1 MAIDTLLPKKLGKAE
16 DSYKSVIE
24 LDEVLSSAEKLHI
37 KNIALTGPYGSGKS
51 SVLITLMEDFPKGR
65 NYLPISLATL
75 QANDESLEEQK
86 EEDKNT
92 ESTTQQ
98 CPYNKEAKINNPTEN
113 LNRKIEYSILQQL
126 IYREK
131 AKNVPNSRFR
141 RIVHLTKW
149 ELIKYPICAVLS
161 LICFLVLFE
170 PNFAKVE
177 SIYNF
182 FCWGYAWNML
192 FDFLAAGYLLGGL
205 FFTIRYIFRSY
216 SNSKLNKLNLKD
228 AEIEVV
234 ENNSIFNRHLDEILY
249 FFQVTKYDVVIIEDL
264 DRFGTP
270 NIFLK
275 LRELNQ
281 LINESKIV
289 GRHITFIYAVK
300 DDIFKDE
307 ERTKFFDYIITIIPV
322 INPSNSKDKLKAA
335 LNAKGCDNEISD
347 DDLSEMAFFI
357 QDMRILTNIVNEY
370 KQYRDKL
377 CTTQATQLNKT
388 KLLAMIVYKNYFPQ
402 DFALLHRR
410 QGKIYECINSKNL
423 LIDEALKVIESKKNE
438 IVEEEKSFLNNL
450 HIQLSELR
458 LVLLYKWRTTIN
470 QTLISINIDNTYYS
484 LEQIAENDELFAK
497 LLSMQMIQYRYH
509 YYYYG
514 NYDTKSQD
522 NDIVSF
528 IKANHYNDRLNL
540 LKSDRAYFKTEY
552 KRVQLETIR
561 IKSLLI
567 KDLIS
572 KYNLGKSNTYQKLG
586 LSDMQDIFIR
596 LGYIDEEYYD
606 YISYFY
612 PEMVSSEDRTLL
624 LSIKRQIDRPYDNHI
639 DKIEN
644 FVKELKDY
652 MFESDA
658 ILNIELLDFLAAS
671 NKTYKEKF
679 EHFMSRLERDNAPI
693 QFLSQYYTEG
703 KQGEIVFKHYIENTN
718 AWSNIIGWQ
727 NTEEQDNL
735 IEAYLKYSNE
745 LGDVAQKWLNGN
757 FEFLVNHIDG
767 ISLDRALI
775 LARNCNFTS
784 LCYGSDDLL
793 DYVIENSDYEINFS
807 NLLFIT
813 KHLCAGDITIT
824 EESLNYSRI
833 KQTNNENFIAYVNNN
848 ISAVIVVLKNTNKD
862 DSVDNI
868 LYILNSNDIEANVK
882 KQYLTGAINRIE
894 DFSGIVSS
902 ALYDIAIE
910 TRIVLPTWDN
920 TSFYFSSCK
929 EEIPN
934 IFYDYINY
942 YAEELSQEKC
952 PVSLDNTTDLYVDLF
967 GYNQLSIENYKKL
980 LPSFAGEFPQIDL
993 LADLEYKRLSILIS
1007 SGRVPFSQQVLA
1019 EINKTNALAEYISFH
1034 AKPFMQQLDW
1044 EYNFNNRNVQEILS
1058 SGVFSIDEKYN
1069 IIGIIPFDIIQS
1081 SQSIANIVVDT
1092 FCKKQKINLTNDS
1105 LIDLV
1110 KASSDINKK
1119 LELIVIAIK
1128 NDCHDHIIIR
1138 QLLNNI
1144 GDSYIEVGEKSKKPL
1159 LPNDIL
1165 HRNLLDALMKIKFI
1179 SSYKEDKDDKFL
1191 RVHPTKTTYIGFIK

>member
-1 MAIDTLLPKKLGKAE
+1 MAIDTLLPKKLNKVDDP
-16 DSYKSVIE
+16 DSYKSVQE
-24 LDEVLSSAEKLHI
+24 LNEVLSSAEKHKI
-37 KNIALTGPYGSGKS
+37 RNVALTGPFGSGKS
-51 SVLITLMEDFPKGR
+51 SVLVTLQEDFSKGR

-75 QANDESLEEQK
+75 QANEEGDNISKSENNTSDEEK
-86 EEDKNT
+86 
-92 ESTTQQ
+92 
-98 CPYNKEAKINNPTEN
+98 KIEN

-131 AKNVPNSRFR
+131 AETVPNSRFR
-141 RIVHLTKW
+141 RIVHLSKKK
-149 ELIKYPICAVLS
+149 LRRYSLCVVLS
-161 LICFLVLFE
+161 LVCFLILFE
-170 PNFAKVE
+170 PSFARVD

-182 FCWGYAWNML
+182 FSWGDTWNAAFDFVAVGWLLFML
-192 FDFLAAGYLLGGL
+192 FIV
-205 FFTIRYIFRSY
+205 IRYVFRSY

-249 FFQVTKYDVVIIEDL
+249 FFQVTEYDVVIIEDL

-289 GRHITFIYAVK
+289 GRHITFVYAVK

-335 LNAKGCDNEISD
+335 LKANDCEDGISD

-377 CTTQATQLNKT
+377 CTTNGAQLSKT
-388 KLLAMIVYKNYFPQ
+388 KLLGMIVYKNYYPQ

-410 QGKIYECINSKNL
+410 DGKVYQCLSSKRAF
-423 LIDEALKVIESKKNE
+423 IKDALSKIEERKKALESKKQ
-438 IVEEEKSFLNNL
+438 VFLNSL
-450 HIQLSELR
+450 HLSLKEVR
-458 LVLLYKWRTTIN
+458 LLYLYQWKQAIIPQLVSIQIDNHYYTLERIADSN
-470 QTLISINIDNTYYS
+470 ELFDKLISMTS
-484 LEQIAENDELFAK
+484 
-497 LLSMQMIQYRYH
+497 IQYRH
-509 YYYYG
+509 LN
-514 NYDTKSQD
+514 NYSYSSND
-522 NDIVSF
+522 NVQTYLRSNRF
-528 IKANHYNDRLNL
+528 FDREQQ
-540 LKSDRAYFKTEY
+540 LKSGDTPLKL
-552 KRVQLETIR
+552 LEKQIR
-561 IKSLLI
+561 EDEIKIKSLRISELLRQY
-567 KDLIS
+567 DL
-572 KYNLGKSNTYQKLG
+572 GETETYKNIG
-586 LSDMQDIFIR
+586 LSDMQDVFLR
-596 LGYIDEEYYD
+596 LGYIDEDYYD

-612 PEMVSSEDRTLL
+612 PEMVSLEDREFLL
-624 LSIKRQIDRPYDNHI
+624 NIKRQIKQPYDYHI
-639 DKIEN
+639 DRIKN
-644 FVKELKDY
+644 VVKELKEY

-658 ILNIELLDFLAAS
+658 ILNIELLDYLA
-671 NKTYKEKF
+671 TTEEYKAQF
-679 EHFMSRLERDNAPI
+679 EHIMSRLERDMAPL

-703 KQGEIVFKHYIENTN
+703 KQCQKVFEHYIENVKAWDN
-718 AWSNIIGWQ
+718 IVNWSNA
-727 NTEEQDNL
+727 EEKENL
-735 IEAYLKYSNE
+735 IEAYLRYSTNLDE
-745 LGDVAQKWLNGN
+745 EAQKWLNCN
-757 FEFLVNHIDG
+757 YEFLVDHLSG
-767 ISLDRALI
+767 VTLDRALALI
-775 LARNCNFTS
+775 PNSCFVD
-784 LCYGSDDLL
+784 LCEGSVDLL
-793 DYVIENSDYEINFS
+793 DCIIERGHYVI
-807 NLLFIT
+807 NLRNLTIIT
-813 KHLCAGDITIT
+813 KHLNKGDITIT
-824 EESLNYSRI
+824 ENTLNYTRI
-833 KQTNNENFIAYVNNN
+833 KDTGNEGFIAVVNDN
-848 ISAVIVVLKNTNKD
+848 ISMVFKALQNTNKD
-862 DSVDNI
+862 DSADSL
-868 LYILNSNDIEANVK
+868 LYILNSADIELNDK
-882 KQYLTGAINRIE
+882 KLYLSGAVNHID
-894 DFSGIVSS
+894 DFSGITDS
-902 ALYDIAIE
+902 ALYNIAIA
-910 TRIVLPTWDN
+910 TKIVLPTWQNVLFYYDN
-920 TSFYFSSCK
+920 CSYETH
-929 EEIPN
+929 E
-934 IFYDYINY
+934 IFYDYINH
-942 YAEELSQEKC
+942 YAEELSR
-952 PVSLDNTTDLYVDLF
+952 DTNTLFLKDRNDLYIDLF

-980 LPSFAGEFPQIDL
+980 LPSFAGEFPQIEL
-993 LADLEYKRLSILIS
+993 LADLEHKRLNILIS

-1034 AKPFMQQLDW
+1034 SKDFMQQLDW
-1044 EYNFNNRNVQEILS
+1044 AYNFNNKNVQEILNN
-1058 SGVFSIDEKYN
+1058 GTFSIDEKYN

-1092 FCKKQKINLTNDS
+1092 FCKTQKINLTNDS

-1165 HRNLLDALMKIKFI
+1165 HRNLLDTLMKIKFI

>member
-1 MAIDTLLPKKLGKAE
+1 MAIDTLLPKKLDKAD
-16 DSYKSVIE
+16 DSYKSVVE
-24 LDEVLSSAEKLHI
+24 LDEVLSSAKELNI

-51 SVLITLMEDFPKGR
+51 SVLISLMKDFHKGR

-75 QANDESLEEQK
+75 QAN
-86 EEDKNT
+86 EEDDNILEREDETPET
-92 ESTTQQ
+92 E
-98 CPYNKEAKINNPTEN
+98 KRIEN

-131 AKNVPNSRFR
+131 AETVPNSRFR
-141 RIVHLTKW
+141 RIVHLSKKK
-149 ELIKYPICAVLS
+149 LRRYSICVVLS
-161 LICFLVLFE
+161 LICFLILFE
-170 PNFAKVE
+170 PSFAKVD

-182 FCWGYAWNML
+182 FSWGNTWNTI
-192 FDFLAAGYLLGGL
+192 FDFLSFGWLLYIL
-205 FFTIRYIFRSY
+205 FTAIRYVFRSY

-249 FFQVTKYDVVIIEDL
+249 FFQVTEYDVVIIEDL

-307 ERTKFFDYIITIIPV
+307 ERTKFFDYIITVIPV
-322 INPSNSKDKLKAA
+322 INPSNSKDKLKST
-335 LNAKGCDNEISD
+335 LEVKGCGNEISD
-347 DDLSEMAFFI
+347 EDLSEMAFFI

-377 CTTQATQLNKT
+377 CTTNGTQLNKT
-388 KLLAMIVYKNYFPQ
+388 KLLAMIVYKNYYPQ

-410 QGKIYECINSKNL
+410 QGKIYECICKKSYFIL
-423 LIDEALKVIESKKNE
+423 QALKVINE
-438 IVEEEKSFLNNL
+438 RE
-450 HIQLSELR
+450 
-458 LVLLYKWRTTIN
+458 
-470 QTLISINIDNTYYS
+470 INIKKQEEDYKKDINISKIDLRRLFLFNLWHTVSQNLMSIQIGDQYYE
-484 LEQIAENDELFAK
+484 LEQIAINEQLFNEL
-497 LLSMQMIQYRYH
+497 LTIQRITYRY
-509 YYYYG
+509 YAGYTYTQSASIDFKRIDKAI
-514 NYDTKSQD
+514 NYSE
-522 NDIVSF
+522 
-528 IKANHYNDRLNL
+528 RLNL
-540 LKSDRAYFKTEY
+540 IEKGYYHFQQEY
-552 KRVQLETIR
+552 KRIQKEKIS
-561 IKSLLI
+561 IKSQKLQYLI
-567 KDLIS
+567 KNYKLSEIEEF
-572 KYNLGKSNTYQKLG
+572 KKIGLEPMMNL
-586 LSDMQDIFIR
+586 FIR
-596 LGYIDEEYYD
+596 RGYIDEEYYD

-612 PEMVSSEDRTLL
+612 EGMVSQSDRDFL
-624 LSIKRQIDRPYDNHI
+624 LSIKTEESKPYDYHI

-644 FVKELKDY
+644 FVKELKEY

-658 ILNIELLDFLAAS
+658 ILNIELLDYLAAS
-671 NKTYKEKF
+671 NKTYNDKF
-679 EHFMSRLERDNAPI
+679 EHIMSRLERDNAPI

-735 IEAYLKYSNE
+735 IEAYLKYSTE

-767 ISLDRALI
+767 ISLDRALH
-775 LARNCNFTS
+775 LSRNSNFTS

-793 DYVIENSDYEINFS
+793 DYVIENSKYEINLS
-807 NLLFIT
+807 NLVIIT

-824 EESLNYSRI
+824 EENLNYSRI

-848 ISAVIVVLKNTNKD
+848 ISTVIVVLKNINKD
-862 DSVDNI
+862 DSVDDI
-868 LYILNSNDIEANVK
+868 LHILNSNDIEANVK
-882 KQYLTGAINRIE
+882 KQYLTGALNRIG
-894 DFSGIVSS
+894 DFSGILSS

-910 TRIVLPTWDN
+910 TRIVLPTWNN

-929 EEIPN
+929 EKRPD

-942 YAEELSQEKC
+942 YAEELSQERC
-952 PVSLDNTTDLYVDLF
+952 PISLDNTADLYVDLF

-980 LPSFAGEFPQIDL
+980 LPSFAGEFPQIGL
-993 LADLEYKRLSILIS
+993 LADLEHKRLSILIS
-1007 SGRVPFSQQVLA
+1007 SGRVPFCQQVLV

-1034 AKPFMQQLDW
+1034 AKAFMQQLDW
-1044 EYNFNNRNVQEILS
+1044 EYNFSNRNVQEILN
-1058 SGVFSIDEKYN
+1058 SGIFSIDDKYN

-1081 SQSIANIVVDT
+1081 SQSIANIVIDT

-1105 LIDLV
+1105 LVDLV
-1110 KASSDINKK
+1110 KVSSDINKK
-1119 LELIVIAIK
+1119 LELIVIAVK
-1128 NDCHDHIIIR
+1128 NGCHDHNIIR
-1138 QLLNNI
+1138 HLLNNI

-1159 LPNDIL
+1159 LPNDTL

-1191 RVHPTKTTYIGFIK
+1191 RVHPTKTTYIGFTK

>member
-1 MAIDTLLPKKLGKAE
+1 MAIDTLLPKKLGREE

-24 LDEVLSSAEKLHI
+24 LDEVLSSAEKLRI

-75 QANDESLEEQK
+75 QANEEGDNISKSEHKTSDEEK
-86 EEDKNT
+86 
-92 ESTTQQ
+92 
-98 CPYNKEAKINNPTEN
+98 KIEN

-131 AKNVPNSRFR
+131 AKTVPNSRFR
-141 RIVHLTKW
+141 RIVHLSKR
-149 ELIKYPICAVLS
+149 ELIRYPIYAVLS
-161 LICFLVLFE
+161 LVCFFILFE
-170 PNFAKVE
+170 PDFAKVE

-182 FCWGYAWNML
+182 FSWGDIWNVVFDFVAVGWLLFML
-192 FDFLAAGYLLGGL
+192 FIV
-205 FFTIRYIFRSY
+205 IRYVFRSY

-249 FFQVTKYDVVIIEDL
+249 FFQVTEYDVVIIEDL

-289 GRHITFIYAVK
+289 GRHITFVYAVK

-335 LNAKGCDNEISD
+335 LKANDCEDGISD
-347 DDLSEMAFFI
+347 DDLSEMAFFV

-370 KQYRDKL
+370 RQYRDKL
-377 CTTQATQLNKT
+377 CTNQGVQLNKT
-388 KLLAMIVYKNYFPQ
+388 KLLAMIVYKNYYPQ

-458 LVLLYKWRTTIN
+458 LVLLYKWCTTIN
-470 QTLISINIDNTYYS
+470 RTLISINIDNTYYS

-497 LLSMQMIQYRYH
+497 LLSMQMIQYRYLH
-509 YYYYG
+509 YYG
-514 NYDTKSQD
+514 NYDIKSQD

-540 LKSDRAYFKTEY
+540 LKSDRVYFKTEY
-552 KRVQLETIR
+552 KRVQLEIIR
-561 IKSLLI
+561 IKSLLL

-658 ILNIELLDFLAAS
+658 ILNIELLDFLAVS
-671 NKTYKEKF
+671 NKTHKDKF
-679 EHFMSRLERDNAPI
+679 EHIMSRLERDNAPI

-718 AWSNIIGWQ
+718 AWNNIIGWQ
-727 NTEEQDNL
+727 NTEERDNL
-735 IEAYLKYSNE
+735 IEAYLKYSSK
-745 LGDVAQKWLNGN
+745 LDDVAQEWLNN
-757 FEFLVNHIDG
+757 HFEFLVNHIDS
-767 ISLDRALI
+767 ISLDRALN
-775 LARNCNFTS
+775 LARNSYFKS
-784 LCYGSDDLL
+784 ICYGSDDLL
-793 DYVIENSDYEINFS
+793 DYVIENNNYEINLS
-807 NLLFIT
+807 NLVIIT

-833 KQTNNENFIAYVNNN
+833 KQTNNENFIAYVNDN
-848 ISAVIVVLKNTNKD
+848 IAAIIVVLKNTNKD
-862 DSVDNI
+862 DGVDNI

-894 DFSGIVSS
+894 DFSGIVST

-920 TSFYFSSCK
+920 TSFYFNSCK
-929 EEIPN
+929 EDIPDL
-934 IFYDYINY
+934 FYDYINY

-952 PVSLDNTTDLYVDLF
+952 PVSLDNTTDLYIDLF
-967 GYNQLSIENYKKL
+967 GYNQLRIENYKKL

-993 LADLEYKRLSILIS
+993 LAGLEHKRLSILIS

-1034 AKPFMQQLDW
+1034 AKAFMQQLDW

-1119 LELIVIAIK
+1119 LELIVIAVK
-1128 NDCHDHIIIR
+1128 NGCHDHNIIR
-1138 QLLNNI
+1138 QLLNNM
-1144 GDSYIEVGEKSKKPL
+1144 GNSYIEVGEKSKKPL

-1191 RVHPTKTTYIGFIK
+1191 RVHPTKTTYIGSIK

>member
-24 LDEVLSSAEKLHI
+24 LDEVLSSAEKLRI

-51 SVLITLMEDFPKGR
+51 SVLITLREDFPKGR

-86 EEDKNT
+86 EDFKNT
-92 ESTTQQ
+92 ESTKQQ
-98 CPYNKEAKINNPTEN
+98 CPYNKEETKENPTEN

-182 FCWGYAWNML
+182 FSWGYTWNMV
-192 FDFLAAGYLLGGL
+192 FDFLAASYLLGVL
-205 FFTIRYIFRSY
+205 FFTIRYIFRAY

-249 FFQVTKYDVVIIEDL
+249 FFQVTDYNVVIIEDL

-300 DDIFKDE
+300 DDIFRDE

-322 INPSNSKDKLKAA
+322 INPSNSKDKLRAA
-335 LNAKGCDNEISD
+335 LEAKGCKDEISD
-347 DDLSEMAFFI
+347 EDLSEMAFFI

-377 CTTQATQLNKT
+377 CANQGVQLNKT
-388 KLLAMIVYKNYFPQ
+388 KLLAMIVYKNYYPQ

-410 QGKIYECINSKNL
+410 QGKIYECINSKVYF
-423 LIDEALKVIESKKNE
+423 ISQALKIIEGKE
-438 IVEEEKSFLNNL
+438 NNL
-450 HIQLSELR
+450 KQQEQDYKKDLNLSKIDLRRLFLFNLWHTISQNLMSIQIGNE
-458 LVLLYKWRTTIN
+458 
-470 QTLISINIDNTYYS
+470 YYT
-484 LEQIAENDELFAK
+484 LEQIAKNEQLFNEL
-497 LLSMQMIQYRYH
+497 LTMQSITYR
-509 YYYYG
+509 YYYG
-514 NYDTKSQD
+514 YTYSQSTSIDFKRIDKAINYSERLKLMEDGSHYFQQEFKRIQGEKIAVKSQKIQQLVK
-522 NDIVSF
+522 NYKLSEIQE
-528 IKANHYNDRLNL
+528 
-540 LKSDRAYFKTEY
+540 FKNIG
-552 KRVQLETIR
+552 LEPMM
-561 IKSLLI
+561 
-567 KDLIS
+567 
-572 KYNLGKSNTYQKLG
+572 N
-586 LSDMQDIFIR
+586 IFIR
-596 LGYIDEEYYD
+596 RGYIDEEYYD

-612 PEMVSSEDRTLL
+612 EGMVSLSDRDFLL
-624 LSIKRQIDRPYDNHI
+624 AIKTEESKPYDYHI

-644 FVKELKDY
+644 FVKELKGY

-658 ILNIELLDFLAAS
+658 ILNIELLDFLAVS
-671 NKTYKEKF
+671 NKTHKDKF
-679 EHFMSRLERDNAPI
+679 EHIMSRLERDNAPI
-693 QFLSQYYTEG
+693 QFLSQYHTEG
-703 KQGEIVFKHYIENTN
+703 KQGKIVFKHYIENTN
-718 AWSNIIGWQ
+718 AWNNIIGWQ
-727 NTEEQDNL
+727 NTEERDNL
-735 IEAYLKYSNE
+735 IEAYLKYSSK
-745 LGDVAQKWLNGN
+745 LDDVAQEWLNN
-757 FEFLVNHIDG
+757 HFEFLVNHIDG
-767 ISLDRALI
+767 ISLERALI
-775 LARNCNFTS
+775 LTRNRDFTS

-793 DYVIENSDYEINFS
+793 DYVIENSNYEINLS
-807 NLLFIT
+807 NLVIIT

-894 DFSGIVSS
+894 DFSGIVNS

-952 PVSLDNTTDLYVDLF
+952 PVSLDNITDLYVDLF

-993 LADLEYKRLSILIS
+993 LADLEHKRLSILIS

-1034 AKPFMQQLDW
+1034 AKAFMQQLDW

>member
-1 MAIDTLLPKKLGKAE
+1 MTIDTLLPKKLGQAE

-24 LDEVLSSAEKLHI
+24 LDEVLSSATELNI

-75 QANDESLEEQK
+75 QANDEILEEQK
-86 EEDKNT
+86 EDDKNT
-92 ESTTQQ
+92 ESTKQQ
-98 CPYNKEAKINNPTEN
+98 CPYNKEEKKENTTEN

-131 AKNVPNSRFR
+131 AKTIPNSRFR
-141 RIVHLTKW
+141 RIVHLSKW
-149 ELIKYPICAVLS
+149 ELIKYPLYAILS
-161 LICFLVLFE
+161 LICFFILFE
-170 PNFAKVE
+170 PSFARVD

-182 FCWGYAWNML
+182 FSWGYTWNML
-192 FDFLAAGYLLGGL
+192 FDFLAAGYLLGVL

-307 ERTKFFDYIITIIPV
+307 ERTKFFDYIITVIPV

-335 LNAKGCDNEISD
+335 LKAKGCDNEISD
-347 DDLSEMAFFI
+347 EDLSEMAFFI

-377 CTTQATQLNKT
+377 CANQGVQLNKT
-388 KLLAMIVYKNYFPQ
+388 KLLAMIVYKNYYPQ

-410 QGKIYECINSKNL
+410 QGKIYECINSKVYF
-423 LIDEALKVIESKKNE
+423 ISQALKVIEGKE
-438 IVEEEKSFLNNL
+438 NNL
-450 HIQLSELR
+450 KQQEQDYKKDLNLSKIDLRRLFLFNLWHTISQNLMSIQIGNE
-458 LVLLYKWRTTIN
+458 
-470 QTLISINIDNTYYS
+470 YYT
-484 LEQIAENDELFAK
+484 LEQIAKNEQLFNEL
-497 LLSMQMIQYRYH
+497 LTMQSITYR
-509 YYYYG
+509 YYYG
-514 NYDTKSQD
+514 YTYSQSTSIDFKRIDKAINYSERLKLMEDGSHYFQQEFKRIQGEKIAVKSQKIQQLVK
-522 NDIVSF
+522 NYKLSEIQE
-528 IKANHYNDRLNL
+528 
-540 LKSDRAYFKTEY
+540 FKNIG
-552 KRVQLETIR
+552 LEPMM
-561 IKSLLI
+561 
-567 KDLIS
+567 
-572 KYNLGKSNTYQKLG
+572 N
-586 LSDMQDIFIR
+586 IFIR
-596 LGYIDEEYYD
+596 RGYIDEEYYD

-612 PEMVSSEDRTLL
+612 EGMVSLSDRDFLL
-624 LSIKRQIDRPYDNHI
+624 AIKTEESKPYDYHI

-644 FVKELKDY
+644 FVKELKGY

-658 ILNIELLDFLAAS
+658 ILNIELLDFLAVS
-671 NKTYKEKF
+671 NKTHKDKF
-679 EHFMSRLERDNAPI
+679 EHIMSRLERDNAPI
-693 QFLSQYYTEG
+693 QFLSQYHTEG
-703 KQGEIVFKHYIENTN
+703 KQGKIVFKHYIEKTN
-718 AWSNIIGWQ
+718 AWNNIIGWQ
-727 NTEEQDNL
+727 NTEERDNL
-735 IEAYLKYSNE
+735 IEAYLKYSSK
-745 LGDVAQKWLNGN
+745 LDDVAQEWLNN
-757 FEFLVNHIDG
+757 HFEFLVNHIDG

-775 LARNCNFTS
+775 LTRNSDFTS

-793 DYVIENSDYEINFS
+793 DYVIENSNYEINLS
-807 NLLFIT
+807 NLVIIT

-1034 AKPFMQQLDW
+1034 AKAFMQQLDW

-1110 KASSDINKK
+1110 KASSDIIKK

-1138 QLLNNI
+1138 HLLNNI